1 MALGMAIRVASGRIG
16 AWAAAGAG
24 LRTASRVACP
34 AAPSIAS
41 GGAFSTATCDLTD
54 AHMPDPVDRAEKST
68 SVRVVSPAM
77 GFRDFGAVTAFHGQA
92 VTISCFENNP
102 LVREALMDEKGEGR
116 VLVVDG
122 GGSMRCALLG
132 DMIAGAGAEN
142 GWSGV
147 IIHGCVRDS
156 AVLATVPMGIKAL
169 ATHPLKSSKRDRGL
183 RGVPVVL
190 GDVVVSSGDY
200 VYADVDGILISKE
213 PLA

>member
-122 GGSMRCALLG
+122 GGSMRCA
-132 DMIAGAGAEN
+132 N
-142 GWSGV
+142 GCSGS
-147 IIHGCVRDS
+147 HSPCPCVLWPLPTTSRAPRPAS
-156 AVLATVPMGIKAL
+156 SSQRGI
-169 ATHPLKSSKRDRGL
+169 G
-183 RGVPVVL
+183 
-190 GDVVVSSGDY
+190 
-200 VYADVDGILISKE
+200 
-213 PLA
+213 